1 MSKKIIKMVNPNT
14 FENFIDLFIKTA
26 IAVGVSVA
34 GYHMR
39 STSEEI
45 KNQASLLAIKSA
57 EIAQLQKSVEST
69 EKWLARIDSK
79 LDRVI
84 ENKRQ

>member
-1 MSKKIIKMVNPNT
+1 MSKNKMINPNGL
-14 FENFIDLFIKTA
+14 ENFMDLLIKTA

-45 KNQASLLAIKSA
+45 KSQAALLAVKSA
-57 EIAQLQKSVEST
+57 EIAQLQKSVENT
-69 EKWLARIDSK
+69 EKWLTRIDAK
-79 LDRVI
+79 LDRAI
-84 ENKRQ
+84 EGNKR

>member
-1 MSKKIIKMVNPNT
+1 MSKNKMINPNGL
-14 FENFIDLFIKTA
+14 ENFMDLLIKTA

-45 KNQASLLAIKSA
+45 KSQAALLAIKSA
-57 EIAQLQKSVEST
+57 EIAQLQKSVENT
-69 EKWLARIDSK
+69 EKWLTRIDAK
-79 LDRVI
+79 LDRAI
-84 ENKRQ
+84 EGKR